1 MCIPDHMKKLRN
13 TYNVKPQFSEFV
25 MVNVIWNKVIFE
37 VIFTML
43 FLKTLFEHNTII
55 LNLWGGD

>member
-1 MCIPDHMKKLRN
+1 MKKLRN